1 MRWLMVVLIVSLVGL
16 LIAAAALARHI
27 WLQHARARPLP
38 EAVSG
43 KAPGSGPAAGTDVET
58 EI

>member
-1 MRWLMVVLIVSLVGL
+1 MLVLIVSLVVL

-27 WLQHARARPLP
+27 WLQHARTRSLP
-38 EAVSG
+38 EAG
-43 KAPGSGPAAGTDVET
+43 TGNAPDPGPAAGTDVET

>member
-1 MRWLMVVLIVSLVGL
+1 MRWLMMVLIVSLIGL

-27 WLQHARARPLP
+27 WLHHARTRPLP
-38 EAVSG
+38 EAGSG
-43 KAPGSGPAAGTDVET
+43 KAPGPGSAAGTDVET

>member
-1 MRWLMVVLIVSLVGL
+1 MRWLMMVLIVSLIGL

-27 WLQHARARPLP
+27 WLQHARTRPLP
-38 EAVSG
+38 EAGSG
-43 KAPGSGPAAGTDVET
+43 KAPGTDPAEGTDVET

>member
-1 MRWLMVVLIVSLVGL
+1 MRWLMLVLIVSLIVL

-27 WLQHARARPLP
+27 WLHHARNRSLP
-38 EAVSG
+38 EAGSG
-43 KAPGSGPAAGTDVET
+43 KAPGPGPTAGTDVET